1 MCTRFQGT
9 CFVALGIME
18 EIDLM
23 DLKCLGQMVCCGATS
38 GKLSTNVATKA
49 WVLPFPGRRSN
60 DIALVRLQQGT
71 VEELG
76 STGLATHASRTCL
89 FSLPCFKVNFFFPV
103 GFCACACRERC
114 TSKLFLFPC
123 RAILNLPGVIGYVTL
138 DNFFFFTSRSC
149 CPVRLYAY

>member
-1 MCTRFQGT
+1 
-9 CFVALGIME
+9 
-18 EIDLM
+18 M

-89 FSLPCFKVNFFFPV
+89 FSLPCFKVNFFFLW
-103 GFCACACRERC
+103 GFVPAHVE
-114 TSKLFLFPC
+114 KDVPQ
-123 RAILNLPGVIGYVTL
+123 
-138 DNFFFFTSRSC
+138 SC
-149 CPVRLYAY
+149 FCSHVEQF